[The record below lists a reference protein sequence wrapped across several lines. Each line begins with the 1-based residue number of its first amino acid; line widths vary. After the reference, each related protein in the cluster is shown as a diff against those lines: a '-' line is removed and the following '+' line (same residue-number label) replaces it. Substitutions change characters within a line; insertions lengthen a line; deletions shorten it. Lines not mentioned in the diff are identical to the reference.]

1 MFVLALAAS
10 TALASPIQS
19 AFKEFTAT
27 HNKVYD
33 DAEFAHRFSVFADNY
48 KFVQEHNALGRS
60 YTVGLNLFA
69 DLTNEEFV
77 RMYTGY
83 KYKEAEGPFA
93 TFDATALPDKVDW
106 TAKGAVTPVKNQG
119 ACGSC
124 WSFSATGSMEGA
136 HFLAGN
142 KLVGLSE
149 QNLVDCSTAQGN
161 MGCNGGLMDDAFQ
174 YVITNKGIDSES
186 SYPYTATGPNTCQ
199 FDASNVAATIDSYT
213 DVASGDENALMQAAA
228 SIGPISVAID
238 ASHSSFQFYSGGV
251 YSEPACSSSQ
261 LDHGVL
267 VVGYGTYQGSTKYWL
282 VKNSWGASWGVQGG
296 YIMMSRDANN
306 QCGIA
311 TSASYPVINSRK

>member
-161 MGCNGGLMDDAFQ
+161 MGCNGGLMDDAFK
-174 YVITNKGIDSES
+174 YVISNHGIDSEE
-186 SYPYTATGPNTCQ
+186 SYPYTATGPNQCQ
-199 FDASNVAATIDSYT
+199 FKAEDVVANISSYQDIPSGNET
-213 DVASGDENALMQAAA
+213 ALQAAVASV
-228 SIGPISVAID
+228 GPISVAID
-238 ASHSSFQFYSGGV
+238 ASEYSFQLYTSGV
-251 YSEPACSSSQ
+251 YWSELACSKPSC

-267 VVGYGTYQGSTKYWL
+267 VTGYDLSKSTLSDKAYR
-282 VKNSWGASWGVQGG
+282 VKNSWGSTWGENG
-296 YIMMSRDANN
+296 YLWMIADWENN
-306 QCGIA
+306 CGIA
-311 TSASYPVINSRK
+311 TSASYPIV